1 MTKALNGIK
10 IFDLTR
16 LLPGAICSLL
26 LADMGADVIKIED
39 MGAGDYA
46 RSMPPFVDEMGAFFR
61 VSNRN
66 KRSLSINLKDAAGQ
80 DVFHRLIME
89 ADVLIE
95 GFRPEVTQRLKV
107 DYPSLSAI
115 NPRLVYCSLSGW
127 GQSGAYKE
135 RSGHDLNYVALHGLL
150 GGMREAQPLGGQI
163 ADVGGAYVGVMGILA
178 ALLKRERTK
187 TGDYIDVSLS
197 ESAIPFALYQL
208 VESQIIGMKG
218 GQGSLTGYMAY
229 YDVYK
234 SRDNRAM
241 ALGAIETKFWEN
253 FCKAI
258 GRSDWIARHSDIL
271 NQAALKADLTSLF
284 ATKTAQEWETLLG
297 NVDCCFTLV
306 RSPESIL
313 EDPQIQDRSILGMK
327 NGLPWMRSPVR
338 LMSDDSF
345 VIGSVPKQGEHS
357 AEILE
362 ESGFSP
368 EMIAELQA
376 ARIVGKSG

>member
-80 DVFHRLIME
+80 DLFHRLIME

-95 GFRPEVTQRLKV
+95 GFRPEVTQRLNV
-107 DYPSLSAI
+107 DYPTLNAI

-150 GGMREAQPLGGQI
+150 GGMREPQPLGGQI

-241 ALGAIETKFWEN
+241 ALGAIEAKFWEN

-271 NQAALKADLTSLF
+271 NQAALKADLTNLF
-284 ATKTAQEWETLLG
+284 ATKTAQEWEALLG

-345 VIGSVPKQGEHS
+345 VIGSVPKQGEHT